1 MKIAVYLKSDIPFAQ
16 AATHSATRTLY
27 KTVVANKSGVIVKK
41 DKALALHLTTTET
54 WRQMKDRLRL
64 RSSSV
69 IPRTNAVEVGNLDL
83 SYPEKGRE
91 TVRHP
96 HEAMRQACIAAAQ
109 NNKSLLRQEAIRLAQ
124 APSTT

>member
-27 KTVVANKSGVIVKK
+27 ETVVANKSGVIVKK

-64 RSSSV
+64 RSGSV
-69 IPRTNAVEVGNLDL
+69 RSRKIPRTNAVEVGNLDL

-96 HEAMRQACIAAAQ
+96 HEAMRQACLSAKRA
-109 NNKSLLRQEAIRLAQ
+109 NEGSAQ
-124 APSTT
+124 AI

>member
-27 KTVVANKSGVIVKK
+27 ETVVANKSGVIVKK

-64 RSSSV
+64 RSRK

-96 HEAMRQACIAAAQ
+96 HEAMRQACLSAKRA
-109 NNKSLLRQEAIRLAQ
+109 NEGSAQ
-124 APSTT
+124 AI

>member
-27 KTVVANKSGVIVKK
+27 ETVVANKSGVIVKK

-64 RSSSV
+64 VRSRK

-109 NNKSLLRQEAIRLAQ
+109 HKSLLKQEAIRLAQ